1 MELLACIG
9 TTKEEGIL
17 KCRSGCN
24 VGDNKHEQIFRKGLE
39 NIQK

>member
-9 TTKEEGIL
+9 TTKKEEGIL

-24 VGDNKHEQIFRKGLE
+24 VGGNKHEQILRKGLE
-39 NIQK
+39 NI